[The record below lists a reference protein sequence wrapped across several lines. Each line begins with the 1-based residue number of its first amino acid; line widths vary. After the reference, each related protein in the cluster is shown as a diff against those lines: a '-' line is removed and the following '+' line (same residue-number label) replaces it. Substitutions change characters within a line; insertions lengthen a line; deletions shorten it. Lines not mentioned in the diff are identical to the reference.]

1 MLRYKCLVLDHDD
14 TTVMS
19 TATVHY
25 PSFVEVLRALRPGRA
40 MTLGEYNRLCFD
52 PGFERMCYDL
62 LGFTAEEMAWQLD
75 HWQRYV
81 ENHVPPFQ
89 PGMPGLIRRQKAEGG
104 LLCVVSQSY
113 ARFVERDYAAAGLPL
128 PDRTLGWELG
138 SERQKPHPDPLL
150 LLMAEFSLAPS
161 EILVVDDLK
170 PGFDMARAAGCGCAA
185 ALWAHADEPEMRRLL
200 TGDADALPMPTVR
213 ALADWLFGAE

>member
-14 TTVMS
+14 TAVMS

-52 PGFERMCYDL
+52 PGFERMCCDL

-89 PGMPGLIRRQKAEGG
+89 PGMPGLIRRHKAE
-104 LLCVVSQSY
+104 
-113 ARFVERDYAAAGLPL
+113 
-128 PDRTLGWELG
+128 
-138 SERQKPHPDPLL
+138 
-150 LLMAEFSLAPS
+150 
-161 EILVVDDLK
+161 
-170 PGFDMARAAGCGCAA
+170 
-185 ALWAHADEPEMRRLL
+185 
-200 TGDADALPMPTVR
+200 
-213 ALADWLFGAE
+213 